1 MLAGNLNS
9 RAVKYMQ
16 ARVSRYKHTSS
27 TQGISR
33 KLVWITWKEQHL
45 QEINLQALNIHFKH
59 DRDFIVLVIM
69 TLDEALDLAILY
81 RMSLSNSI
89 DQSRPCF

>member
-1 MLAGNLNS
+1 MHKRL
-9 RAVKYMQ
+9 R
-16 ARVSRYKHTSS
+16 
-27 TQGISR
+27 
-33 KLVWITWKEQHL
+33 ITWKERHL
-45 QEINLQALNIHFKH
+45 QEINLQARALNIHFKH

-69 TLDEALDLAILY
+69 TLDEALDLAILS